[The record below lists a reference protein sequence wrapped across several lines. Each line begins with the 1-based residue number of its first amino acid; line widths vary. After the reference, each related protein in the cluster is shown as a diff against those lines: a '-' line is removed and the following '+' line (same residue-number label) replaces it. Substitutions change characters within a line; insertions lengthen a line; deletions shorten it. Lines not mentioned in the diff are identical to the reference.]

1 MDDNRFNEFLELLK
15 GVRVTFDPE
24 RSFTLPCI
32 ACGTTEAKRN
42 LIDVGSFICEAGGGF
57 QKGDRLTRPM
67 CESCRIAGGLDVE
80 R

>member
-1 MDDNRFNEFLELLK
+1 MDDRFNEFLELLK

-42 LIDVGSFICEAGGGF
+42 LIDVGSFICETGGGF

-67 CESCRIAGGLDVE
+67 CEACREILGLGPE